1 VGLGLYRHKVKH
13 ELLFF
18 NTSNINLEVLPG
30 EQVSNILTAL
40 LTKHI
45 WAVIAN
51 VCAIRFK
58 RKFKNA
64 VMLGVLMLLSR
75 LYEAY
80 VSVLDDN
87 VQ

>member
-1 VGLGLYRHKVKH
+1 
-13 ELLFF
+13 
-18 NTSNINLEVLPG
+18 
-30 EQVSNILTAL
+30 